1 MAIALILFRFTQVF
15 GRLRG
20 TCVGQHIVCTV
31 ALALLLSSACAAA
44 QSRTASLKAAYLYYF
59 TKFVYWPEPS
69 SSRKI
74 CVLGQG
80 SDIQQEL
87 NKVALKSEGNI
98 QLVFVENKDALV
110 GDTRCDL
117 AFLLDGQ
124 WQAEEFGAGTLLV
137 VDENISHPDAVVQLL
152 LNNNKL
158 AFDINR
164 TNAKKRNLEV
174 SAKLLGLAREVT
186 D

>member
-1 MAIALILFRFTQVF
+1 MTDNHTKAACSARAVSMC
-15 GRLRG
+15 R
-20 TCVGQHIVCTV
+20 HV
-31 ALALLLSSACAAA
+31 ACAVAVALLLSPLCAAA
-44 QSRTASLKAAYLYYF
+44 QNRTASLKAAYLYYF

-69 SSRKI
+69 SRRTI

-80 SDIQQEL
+80 SDLQQEL

-98 QLVFVENKDALV
+98 QLKFMETKEALAT
-110 GDTRCDL
+110 DSQCDL

-124 WQAEEFGAGTLLV
+124 WQTEKFGAGTLLV

-174 SAKLLGLAREVT
+174 SAKLLGLAREVI